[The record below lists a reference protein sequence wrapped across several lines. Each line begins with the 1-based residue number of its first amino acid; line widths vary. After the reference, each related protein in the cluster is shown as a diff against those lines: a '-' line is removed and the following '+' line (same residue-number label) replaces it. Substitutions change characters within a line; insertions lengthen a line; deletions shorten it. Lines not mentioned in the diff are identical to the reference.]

1 MMERKNGAM
10 RRFSS
15 SFTAVQRTL
24 LLHSEILSRSH
35 RKFFNEE
42 FSSKIFVKSLGV
54 VQQKKIV
61 RIDILHKIRSASS
74 NI

>member
-1 MMERKNGAM
+1 MGPCVASLARLL
-10 RRFSS
+10 
-15 SFTAVQRTL
+15 QRT